1 MNSSKEIDMTNAVI
15 NARNISKKY
24 DDSYALHGIDLQ
36 VMQGQI
42 MGLIGPNGAG
52 KSTFLQSV
60 LGLLKTEGTLEVL
73 GLDPRKDRHKLLKE
87 VCSITDV
94 AVLPKW
100 MTVIQLLNYMDGV
113 HPGFSLDKCID
124 ILSRTNIKLPS
135 KIKVLSRGMVVQL
148 HLSIVM
154 AIDAKV
160 LILDEPTLGLDLVYR
175 KDFYSQLIEDYYEGN
190 KTILISTHQV
200 EEIEGVLS
208 DAVFMNQGRIVMQD
222 SIESINRKYLE
233 LRPDQNS
240 IDKARSLNPMHSR
253 TELGREVMLFEDVD
267 KDKLMEMGDV
277 RPPVIADLFMAI
289 METTKVGGQS

>member
-1 MNSSKEIDMTNAVI
+1 MNTEVVI
-15 NARNISKKY
+15 KATNISKKY
-24 DDSYALHGIDLQ
+24 DESYALDGIDIE
-36 VMQGQI
+36 VSKGQI

-60 LGLLKTEGTLEVL
+60 LGLLKTEGNLEVL
-73 GLDPRKDRHKLLKE
+73 GLDPRKDRHKLLKD

-100 MTVIQLLNYMDGV
+100 MTVDQLLSYMDGV
-113 HPGFSLDKCID
+113 HPSFDINKCKS

-148 HLSIVM
+148 HLSLVM
-154 AIDAKV
+154 AINAKI

-175 KDFYSQLIEDYYEGN
+175 KDFYSQLIEDYYEGD

-208 DAVFMNQGRIVMQD
+208 DAVFMNQGRIVMKD
-222 SIESINRKYLE
+222 SIESINKKYLE
-233 LRPDQNS
+233 LRPDQQ
-240 IDKARSLNPMHSR
+240 SLEDAKDLEPLHQR
-253 TELGREVMLFEDVD
+253 TELGREVMLFENIG
-267 KDKLMEMGDV
+267 KEKLEVFGEV

-289 METTKVGGQS
+289 METTRQRGDR

>member
-24 DDSYALHGIDLQ
+24 DDSYALDGIDLQ

-113 HPGFSLDKCID
+113 HPGFSLEKCID

-240 IDKARSLNPMHSR
+240 VDAAKSLNPIHRR

-267 KDKLMEMGDV
+267 KDKLMELGDV

>member
-1 MNSSKEIDMTNAVI
+1 MNTEVVI
-15 NARNISKKY
+15 KANNISKKY
-24 DDSYALHGIDLQ
+24 DESYALDSIDIE
-36 VMQGQI
+36 VSKGQI

-60 LGLLKTEGTLEVL
+60 LGLLKTEGNLEVL

-100 MTVIQLLNYMDGV
+100 MTVQQLLSYMDGV
-113 HPGFSLDKCID
+113 HPGFDLDKCIS
-124 ILSRTNIKLPS
+124 ILSRTNIKLHS

-148 HLSIVM
+148 HLSLVM
-154 AIDAKV
+154 AIDAKI

-222 SIESINRKYLE
+222 SIESINK
-233 LRPDQNS
+233 
-240 IDKARSLNPMHSR
+240 K
-253 TELGREVMLFEDVD
+253 
-267 KDKLMEMGDV
+267 
-277 RPPVIADLFMAI
+277 
-289 METTKVGGQS
+289 

>member
-1 MNSSKEIDMTNAVI
+1 MNTEVVI
-15 NARNISKKY
+15 KANNISKKY
-24 DDSYALHGIDLQ
+24 DESYALDGIDLE
-36 VMQGQI
+36 VSKGQI

-60 LGLLKTEGTLEVL
+60 LGLLKTEGNLEVL

-100 MTVIQLLNYMDGV
+100 MTVQQLLSYMDGV
-113 HPGFSLDKCID
+113 HPGFDLDKCIS
-124 ILSRTNIKLPS
+124 ILSRTNIKLHS

-148 HLSIVM
+148 HLSLVM
-154 AIDAKV
+154 AIDAKI

-222 SIESINRKYLE
+222 SIESINKKYLE

-240 IDKARSLNPMHSR
+240 INAAKSLNPMHHR
-253 TELGREVMLFEDVD
+253 TELGREVMLFEDMD
-267 KDKLMEMGDV
+267 KDKLMELGDV

-289 METTKVGGQS
+289 METTKGGGQS

>member
-1 MNSSKEIDMTNAVI
+1 MNSSKEIDMSNAVI
-15 NARNISKKY
+15 KAHNISKKY
-24 DDSYALHGIDLQ
+24 DDSYALDGIDLQ

-100 MTVIQLLNYMDGV
+100 MTVIQLLNYMNGV
-113 HPGFSLDKCID
+113 HPGFSLEKCID

-222 SIESINRKYLE
+222 SIESINKKYLE

-240 IDKARSLNPMHSR
+240 INAAKSLNPIHHR
-253 TELGREVMLFEDVD
+253 TELGREVMLFEDMD
-267 KDKLMEMGDV
+267 KDKLMELGDV

-289 METTKVGGQS
+289 METTKGGGQS

>member
-1 MNSSKEIDMTNAVI
+1 MNTEVVI
-15 NARNISKKY
+15 KANNISKKY
-24 DDSYALHGIDLQ
+24 DESYALDSVDIE
-36 VMQGQI
+36 VSKGQI

-60 LGLLKTEGTLEVL
+60 LGLLNTEGNLEVL
-73 GLDPRKDRHKLLKE
+73 GLAPRKDRHKLLKE

-100 MTVIQLLNYMDGV
+100 MTVQQLLSYMDGV
-113 HPGFSLDKCID
+113 HPGFDLDKCIS
-124 ILSRTNIKLPS
+124 ILSRTNIKLHS

-148 HLSIVM
+148 HLSLVM
-154 AIDAKV
+154 AIDAKI

-190 KTILISTHQV
+190 KTIVISTHQV

-222 SIESINRKYLE
+222 SIESINKKYLE

-240 IDKARSLNPMHSR
+240 INAAKSLNPMHHR
-253 TELGREVMLFEDVD
+253 TELGREVMLFEDMD
-267 KDKLMEMGDV
+267 KDKLMELGDV

-289 METTKVGGQS
+289 METTKSGGQS

>member
-1 MNSSKEIDMTNAVI
+1 MNTEVVI
-15 NARNISKKY
+15 KANNISKKY
-24 DDSYALHGIDLQ
+24 DESYALDSIDIE
-36 VMQGQI
+36 VSKGQI

-60 LGLLKTEGTLEVL
+60 LGLLKTEGNLEVL

-100 MTVIQLLNYMDGV
+100 MTVQQLLSYMDGV
-113 HPGFSLDKCID
+113 HPGFDLDKCIS
-124 ILSRTNIKLPS
+124 ILSRTNIKLHS

-148 HLSIVM
+148 HLSLVM
-154 AIDAKV
+154 AIDAKI

-190 KTILISTHQV
+190 KTIVISTHQV

-222 SIESINRKYLE
+222 SIESINKKYLE

-240 IDKARSLNPMHSR
+240 INAAKSLNPMHHR
-253 TELGREVMLFEDVD
+253 TELGREVMLFEDMD
-267 KDKLMEMGDV
+267 KDKLMELGDV

-289 METTKVGGQS
+289 MDTTKGGGQS

>member
-1 MNSSKEIDMTNAVI
+1 MNTEVVI
-15 NARNISKKY
+15 KANNISKKY
-24 DDSYALHGIDLQ
+24 DESYALDSIDIE
-36 VMQGQI
+36 VSKGQI

-60 LGLLKTEGTLEVL
+60 LGLLKTEGNLEVL

-100 MTVIQLLNYMDGV
+100 MTVQQLLSYIDGV
-113 HPGFSLDKCID
+113 HPGFDLDKCIS
-124 ILSRTNIKLPS
+124 ILSRTNIKLHS

-148 HLSIVM
+148 HLSLVM
-154 AIDAKV
+154 AIDAKI

-222 SIESINRKYLE
+222 SIESINKKYLE

-240 IDKARSLNPMHSR
+240 INAAKSLNPMHHR
-253 TELGREVMLFEDVD
+253 TELGREVMLFEDMD
-267 KDKLMEMGDV
+267 KDKLMELGDV

-289 METTKVGGQS
+289 METTKGGG

>member
-1 MNSSKEIDMTNAVI
+1 MNTEVVI
-15 NARNISKKY
+15 KANNISKKY
-24 DDSYALHGIDLQ
+24 EESYALDSIDIE
-36 VMQGQI
+36 VSKGQI

-60 LGLLKTEGTLEVL
+60 LGLLKTEGNLEVL
-73 GLDPRKDRHKLLKE
+73 GLDPRKERHKLLKD

-100 MTVIQLLNYMDGV
+100 MTVAQLLNYMDGV
-113 HPGFSLDKCID
+113 HPSFDISKCKS

-154 AIDAKV
+154 AINARV

-175 KDFYSQLIEDYYEGN
+175 KNFYSQLIEDYYEGN

-208 DAVFMNQGRIVMQD
+208 DAVFMNQGRIVMKD
-222 SIESINRKYLE
+222 SIESINKKYLE
-233 LRPDQNS
+233 LRPDQQ
-240 IDKARSLNPMHSR
+240 SLQAAKTLEPLHQR
-253 TELGREVMLFEDVD
+253 TELGRTVMLFENVE
-267 KDKLMEMGDV
+267 KEKLEGFGEV

-289 METTKVGGQS
+289 METTKLGGQG

>member
-1 MNSSKEIDMTNAVI
+1 MNTEVVI
-15 NARNISKKY
+15 KANNISKKY
-24 DDSYALHGIDLQ
+24 DESYALDSIDIE
-36 VMQGQI
+36 VGKGQI

-60 LGLLKTEGTLEVL
+60 LGLLKTEGNLEVL

-100 MTVIQLLNYMDGV
+100 MTVQQLLSYMDGV
-113 HPGFSLDKCID
+113 HPGFDLDKCIS
-124 ILSRTNIKLPS
+124 ILSRTNIKLHS

-148 HLSIVM
+148 HLSLVM
-154 AIDAKV
+154 AIDAKI

-222 SIESINRKYLE
+222 SIESINKKYLE

-240 IDKARSLNPMHSR
+240 INAAKSLNPMHHR
-253 TELGREVMLFEDVD
+253 TELGREVMLFEDMD
-267 KDKLMEMGDV
+267 KDKLMELGDV

-289 METTKVGGQS
+289 METTKGGGQS

>member
-1 MNSSKEIDMTNAVI
+1 MNTEVVI
-15 NARNISKKY
+15 KANNISKKY
-24 DDSYALHGIDLQ
+24 DESYALDSIDIE
-36 VMQGQI
+36 VSKGQI

-60 LGLLKTEGTLEVL
+60 LGLLKTEGNLEVL

-100 MTVIQLLNYMDGV
+100 MTVQQLLSYIDGV
-113 HPGFSLDKCID
+113 HPGFDLDKCLS
-124 ILSRTNIKLPS
+124 ILSKTNIKLHS

-148 HLSIVM
+148 HLSLVM
-154 AIDAKV
+154 AIDAKI

-222 SIESINRKYLE
+222 SIESINKKYLE

-240 IDKARSLNPMHSR
+240 INAAKSLNPMHHR
-253 TELGREVMLFEDVD
+253 NELGREVMLFEDMD
-267 KDKLMEMGDV
+267 KDKLMELGDV

-289 METTKVGGQS
+289 METTKGGGQS

>member
-1 MNSSKEIDMTNAVI
+1 MNTKVVI
-15 NARNISKKY
+15 KANNISKKY
-24 DDSYALHGIDLQ
+24 DESYALEDIDIEISK
-36 VMQGQI
+36 GQI

-100 MTVIQLLNYMDGV
+100 MTVQQLLNYMDGV
-113 HPGFSLDKCID
+113 HPGFNLDKCIS
-124 ILSRTNIKLPS
+124 ILSRTNIKLHS

-148 HLSIVM
+148 HLSLVM
-154 AIDAKV
+154 AIDAKILV
-160 LILDEPTLGLDLVYR
+160 LDEPTLGLDLVYR
-175 KDFYSQLIEDYYEGN
+175 KDFYSQLIEDYYEGD

-208 DAVFMNQGRIVMQD
+208 DAVFMNQGRIVMKD
-222 SIESINRKYLE
+222 SIESINKKYLE

-240 IDKARSLNPMHSR
+240 LEAARSLNPMHQR
-253 TELGREVMLFEDVD
+253 TELGREVMLFEDID
-267 KDKLMEMGDV
+267 KDKLAVLGDV

-289 METTKVGGQS
+289 METTKKGGQQ